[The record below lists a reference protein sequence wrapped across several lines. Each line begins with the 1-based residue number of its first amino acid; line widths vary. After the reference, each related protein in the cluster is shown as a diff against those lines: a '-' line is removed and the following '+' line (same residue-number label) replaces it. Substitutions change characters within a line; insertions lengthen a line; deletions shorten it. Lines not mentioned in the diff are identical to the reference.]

1 MTSIKIKDL
10 ITNKSYKVS
19 WEVVTIFLKTIMAMI
34 LLSAGASM
42 TICYSIQAIQNQNQ
56 RSIEASAFLF
66 FNESFQF
73 LESKSRISVIGSTSP
88 LGKIKVCG
96 SVGFVINYFETIK
109 GTPSFTKVSFCTI
122 CKVSNIKKI
131 FIIKVK
137 QPENNSRYNPFG
149 PIYSP

>member
-10 ITNKSYKVS
+10 IINKSYRHYQKKNYKVL

-109 GTPSFTKVSFCTI
+109 GTPSFAIDSNSIQTQRMGSF
-122 CKVSNIKKI
+122 N
-131 FIIKVK
+131 
-137 QPENNSRYNPFG
+137 
-149 PIYSP
+149 